1 MGKIQEKPKKNSYMM
16 EKKKSDELTEHLT
29 FILSKA
35 QRIKLETILKK
46 NKISISK
53 FVRELIFG
61 KKSFSPD
68 DFN

>member
-1 MGKIQEKPKKNSYMM
+1 MGKRLKKPKKKSYMM
-16 EKKKSDELTEHLT
+16 EKKESNELTEHLT
-29 FILSKA
+29 FILSKP

-61 KKSFSPD
+61 INPVLR
-68 DFN
+68 